1 MVPLRAAIEP
11 TENVDA
17 NGRKQMKFMKTVI
30 AVGFAIGLSGT
41 AHAQVSS
48 ISTPPQGSVWNTMA
62 TVIAGKAR
70 ESGGIRMVVQPYGGN
85 AQMMQSVN
93 EGLAEF
99 SLNDV
104 NDVITAVE
112 GSGEYE
118 AALTNLRVVARIN
131 PFPIGLYVKEN
142 SGMTAVADLQGKS
155 VPSGWD
161 AFPIARPHITAI
173 LAAGGLTW
181 DDVDQVPV
189 PELIRGS
196 DDMASGRVDSAFFA
210 VGGPKVAEVDAS
222 VGGVRFL
229 TVDPSDENLA
239 EIQKV
244 RPAFY
249 FSEVTPAPPRVGV
262 KESMAFVTWDNILVA
277 GTHVSDEQVKTLL
290 TVLFDEAAAIGE
302 AYPPLRALNL
312 ETAYKA
318 YPGVEY
324 HPAAVAFFEGRGVA
338 QGAAD

>member
-1 MVPLRAAIEP
+1 MAAL
-11 TENVDA
+11 VSL
-17 NGRKQMKFMKTVI
+17 
-30 AVGFAIGLSGT
+30 GLTG
-41 AHAQVSS
+41 AAAAQVSS
-48 ISTPPQGSVWNTMA
+48 ISTPPQGSVWNTMGS
-62 TVIAGKAR
+62 VIAGQVR
-70 ESGGIRMVVQPYGGN
+70 ESADMAMVVQPYGGN

-104 NDVITAVE
+104 NDVITAVQ
-112 GSGEYE
+112 GGGEYS
-118 AALTNLRVVARIN
+118 AAMPNLRVIARIN
-131 PFPIGLYVKEN
+131 PFPVGLYVKE
-142 SGMTAVADLQGKS
+142 SAGITSVAELAGKS

-161 AFPIARPHITAI
+161 AFPIARSHITAI

-181 DDVDQVPV
+181 DDVRQVPV

-229 TVDPSDENLA
+229 TVEASDETLA
-239 EIQKV
+239 KIQEV

-249 FSEVTPAPPRVGV
+249 FLEVAPAPPRVGV
-262 KESMAFVTWDNILVA
+262 KEPMMFVTWDNVMVA
-277 GTHVSDEQVKTLL
+277 GTHVTEEQVTTLL
-290 TVLFDEAAAIGE
+290 TVLFDEAEAIGN

-312 ETAYKA
+312 ETAYKD
-318 YPGVEY
+318 YPGLDY
-324 HPAAVAFFEGRGVA
+324 HPAAIAFFEDRGVTRA
-338 QGAAD
+338 PAD

>member
-1 MVPLRAAIEP
+1 MQLARNAMAAL
-11 TENVDA
+11 VSL
-17 NGRKQMKFMKTVI
+17 
-30 AVGFAIGLSGT
+30 GLTG
-41 AHAQVSS
+41 AAAAQVSS
-48 ISTPPQGSVWNTMA
+48 ISTPPQGSVWNTMGS
-62 TVIAGKAR
+62 VIAGQVR
-70 ESGGIRMVVQPYGGN
+70 ESADMAMVVQPYGGN

-112 GSGEYE
+112 GSGEYSAE
-118 AALTNLRVVARIN
+118 MPNLRVIARIN
-131 PFPIGLYVKEN
+131 PFPVGLYVKE
-142 SGMTAVADLQGKS
+142 SAGMTSVADLAGQS

-161 AFPIARPHITAI
+161 AFPIARSHISAI
-173 LAAGGLTW
+173 LAAGGLSW
-181 DDVDQVPV
+181 DDVRQVPV

-229 TVDPSDENLA
+229 TVEANDETLA
-239 EIQKV
+239 KIQAV

-249 FSEVTPAPPRVGV
+249 FSEVAPAPPRVGV
-262 KESMAFVTWDNILVA
+262 KEPMMFVTWDNVMIA
-277 GTHVSDEQVKTLL
+277 GAHVTDEQVTTLL
-290 TVLFDEAAAIGE
+290 TVLFDEAEAIGS

-312 ETAYKA
+312 ETAYKD
-318 YPGVEY
+318 YPGLEY
-324 HPAAVAFFEGRGVA
+324 HPAAAAFFEGRGVA
-338 QGAAD
+338 LSPAD

>member
-1 MVPLRAAIEP
+1 MRLLKYLLGA
-11 TENVDA
+11 
-17 NGRKQMKFMKTVI
+17 
-30 AVGFAIGLSGT
+30 GLALGLAGT
-41 AHAQVSS
+41 ASAQVAS

-62 TVIAGKAR
+62 SVIAGQAR
-70 ESGGIRMVVQPYGGN
+70 ESADMRMVVQPYGGN

-112 GSGEYE
+112 GSGEYDT
-118 AALTNLRVVARIN
+118 AMPNLRVIARVN
-131 PFPIGLYVKEN
+131 PFPVGLYVKES
-142 SGMTAVADLQGKS
+142 SGMTAVADLKGKS

-161 AFPIARPHITAI
+161 AFPIARSHISAI

-181 DDVDQVPV
+181 DDVKQVPV

-229 TVDPSDENLA
+229 TVEANDDTLA

-249 FSEVTPAPPRVGV
+249 FLEVTPAPPRVGV
-262 KESMAFVTWDNILVA
+262 KEPMMFVTWDNVLVA
-277 GTHVSDEQVKTLL
+277 GTHVSDDQVKKILA
-290 TVLFDEAAAIGE
+290 VLFDEAEAIGN

-318 YPGVEY
+318 YPGLEY
-324 HPAAVAFFEGRGVA
+324 HPAAIAFFEERGVA
-338 QGAAD
+338 QTPAE